1 MRGNIMSKMIEDV
14 TNVVKPIIEKN
25 GMELVDVEFKK
36 MYGQDTLIIYC
47 DKEGGMDLN
56 SCELIHNAISDPLD
70 ALDPTNGKA
79 YNLNVSSPGL
89 DRPFKTEKDYLK
101 HMGEDVEISL
111 YQPIDKLKKFEAK
124 LIGYNSDSITV
135 EYKKKNY
142 NLDIKNIALINAAIK
157 F

>member
-1 MRGNIMSKMIEDV
+1 MSKLIDDV
-14 TNVVKPIIEKN
+14 TKVVQPIIEQN

-56 SCELIHNAISDPLD
+56 SCELIHNAISTPLD
-70 ALDPTNGKA
+70 ELDPTNGRA

-101 HMGEDVEISL
+101 HMNEDVEISL

-124 LIGYNSDSITV
+124 LIGYNSESIVV
-135 EYKKKNY
+135 EYNKKNY
-142 NLDIKNIALINAAIK
+142 NLDINNIALIHVAIK